1 MILDSKWTNLWPGGN
16 LILRAPDASGQLERD
31 LVRQSWFKAAES
43 ARSRWWSKPV
53 VTETTRTCTDD
64 KGLTAGEVAARIKVG
79 KTTFTRRFSRTPE
92 QSPVP
97 FTSG

>member
-1 MILDSKWTNLWPGGN
+1 M
-16 LILRAPDASGQLERD
+16 RAPGASGQLERD
-31 LVRQSWFKAAES
+31 LVRRSWFKAAES

-64 KGLTAGEVAARIKVG
+64 KRLTAGEVVARIKVG

-92 QSPVP
+92 QSSSSVHVW
-97 FTSG
+97 GA

>member
-1 MILDSKWTNLWPGGN
+1 
-16 LILRAPDASGQLERD
+16 LRAPGASGQLERD
-31 LVRQSWFKAAES
+31 LVRQCGRAWFKAAES

-92 QSPVP
+92 QSSSSVHVLACIK
-97 FTSG
+97 FTFVSDPR